1 MAEICI
7 GLVSPGEMGSAVGAS
22 LVRSGRQVLTVLD
35 ARSARTRQR
44 ADLAGIEAVDD
55 IGVLVREASV
65 IISIVPPA
73 AALDVAAGLAAA
85 IRMSGTSPLVVEA
98 NAVSAEHAEEM
109 AGLISG
115 AGGRF
120 VDADLIGGP
129 PESGRPPTRLYLS
142 GPEAGLARALL
153 GTSELRA
160 VVLDGP
166 PMAASSLKM
175 AYATW
180 TKGSGALLLAAR
192 SLARA
197 LGVEGALLAEWDI
210 SQPGLA
216 DRCGAAAQSAGK
228 AWRFVTEMEEIRD
241 SHRSVGLPGGFGE
254 AAAEIYRSLTE
265 FRNATEPTLDEVIGL
280 LVEGRRPIQT
290 DS

>member
-1 MAEICI
+1 MAEIRVGI
-7 GLVSPGEMGSAVGAS
+7 ISPGEMGAAVGAS
-22 LVRSGRQVLTVLD
+22 LVRSGRAVLTVLD

-44 ADLAGIEAVDD
+44 AELAGIEAVDD

-98 NAVSAEHAEEM
+98 NAVSPEHAEEM
-109 AGLISG
+109 AALVWG

-120 VDADLIGGP
+120 VDANLIGGP
-129 PESGRPPTRLYLS
+129 PELGRPPTRLYLS
-142 GPEAGLARALL
+142 GSEAGLACAVLA
-153 GTSELRA
+153 TSELQA

-166 PMAASSLKM
+166 RMAASSLKM

-180 TKGSGALLLAAR
+180 TKGSAALLLAAR
-192 SLARA
+192 SLAHA
-197 LGVEGALLAEWDI
+197 LGVEGALLAEWEI
-210 SQPGLA
+210 SQPDLIA
-216 DRCGAAAQSAGK
+216 RCGAAAQSAGN

-241 SHRSVGLPGGFGE
+241 SHESSGLPDGFGE
-254 AAAEIYRSLTE
+254 AAAEIYRRLTG
-265 FRNATEPTLDEVIGL
+265 FRNAAEPPLDEVIGV
-280 LVEGRRPIQT
+280 LVDRQGRHPG
-290 DS
+290 